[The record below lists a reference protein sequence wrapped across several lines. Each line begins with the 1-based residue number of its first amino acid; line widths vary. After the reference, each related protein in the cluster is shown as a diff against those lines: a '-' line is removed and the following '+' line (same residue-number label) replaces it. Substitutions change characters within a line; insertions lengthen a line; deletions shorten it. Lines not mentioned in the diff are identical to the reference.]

1 MSELTISKLRRMKGQ
16 MAKRGDWKEVER
28 INKMIRFQEE
38 RLKRCSCHE

>member
-1 MSELTISKLRRMKGQ
+1 MSEVTISKLQRMKGQ

-38 RLKRCSCHE
+38 RQKRCSSRE